1 MTKVLGLTGSIATG
15 KSTIAKLF
23 KQENIPIVDADLISR
38 QVVEPG
44 AEAYQKIVSIFG
56 QDILSP
62 DQTINRKKF
71 GQIIFDNREKREQ
84 LNAIIHPIIIAQ
96 LIKERDQLIS
106 ENHRIIILDIPLLFE
121 LKLTDLM
128 DKVIV
133 VYASPEKQLKRLKRR
148 DHLSEQDAKQRISS
162 QISIEDKVK
171 EADYLIDNDGTEQE
185 TKEQFYQLLE
195 QLKQNDCQGEKA

>member
-1 MTKVLGLTGSIATG
+1 
-15 KSTIAKLF
+15 
-23 KQENIPIVDADLISR
+23 
-38 QVVEPG
+38 
-44 AEAYQKIVSIFG
+44 G

-84 LNAIIHPIIIAQ
+84 LNAIIHPIIVAQ

-185 TKEQFYQLLE
+185 T
-195 QLKQNDCQGEKA
+195 

>member
-133 VYASPEKQLKRLKRR
+133 VY
-148 DHLSEQDAKQRISS
+148 
-162 QISIEDKVK
+162 
-171 EADYLIDNDGTEQE
+171 
-185 TKEQFYQLLE
+185 
-195 QLKQNDCQGEKA
+195 